1 MIFKEIK
8 AILYKEL
15 VLEWKQKYALNGLLL
30 YVACMIVVITLSFMD
45 KAQVINLSPITWSVL
60 FWLIILFVAIH
71 VVAKSFIGEQ
81 DGQLL
86 YLYGLASPVSVFL
99 AKMLYNSILLIFI
112 GIISGFF
119 YMLLTQ
125 QNIQNLGLFLL
136 TVCVGGFA
144 LAANMTLVSAI
155 ASKAENKNVLLAV
168 LSFPLTIPVL
178 ITVIKL
184 TRQALEG
191 FLFVENTNRIV
202 MVAGIGILLSMVSLI
217 LFPFIWRD

>member
-1 MIFKEIK
+1 MLNEIK
-8 AILYKEL
+8 AVLYKEII
-15 VLEWKQKYALNGLLL
+15 LEWKQKYALNGLLL

-45 KAQVINLSPITWSVL
+45 KAQVINLSPLTWSVL
-60 FWLIILFVAIH
+60 FWLILLFVAIH

-86 YLYGLASPVSVFL
+86 YLYGLANPVAVFL
-99 AKMLYNSILLIFI
+99 AKMLYNSVLLIII
-112 GIISGFF
+112 GMISGFF
-119 YMLLTQ
+119 YLLLTQ
-125 QNIQNLGLFLL
+125 QNVQNTGLFLL
-136 TVCVGGFA
+136 TIASGGFA

-178 ITVIKL
+178 INVIKL

-191 FLFVENTNRIV
+191 FTLADNLNRV
-202 MVAGIGILLSMVSLI
+202 LMVTGIGIVLSLVSLI